1 MATEKSGHV
10 IACTIA
16 IDAEGDVI
24 AYRLQH
30 DTDLTTADIVAVL
43 DQVASMIEA
52 EDDETSH

>member
-16 IDAEGDVI
+16 VDAEGDVI

-30 DTDLTTADIVAVL
+30 DTDLTTADLVAVL
-43 DQVASMIEA
+43 DQLASMLEDQ
-52 EDDETSH
+52 DDETSH